1 MGKYDRI
8 RYSQNEKYGR
18 RIVIVKLVR
27 RLLLSGA
34 AAGLGMAKRKANKAR
49 KHAKRSARRVK
60 FTVLFSL
67 LMFAAG
73 AAAGGCFVF
82 SKKK

>member
-1 MGKYDRI
+1 M
-8 RYSQNEKYGR
+8 
-18 RIVIVKLVR
+18 KLVR
-27 RLLLSGA
+27 RLLFSGA

-73 AAAGGCFVF
+73 AAAGGYFVF
-82 SKKK
+82 SKRK